1 MPRPGRPR
9 DKQPIE
15 SFWKTLAFEGSERK
29 IVEYIE
35 AFDFPLI
42 NSQVPKIKLVAANY
56 NNMVAVSD
64 DNIVFYYN
72 ADANSTE
79 ILELQNVDE
88 VQSAAVGKDHIV
100 LRCLNR
106 ENIEFYTY
114 GDNSKNQLG
123 VPDAEA
129 TAPVLALPLIE
140 AADPVET
147 MFEYQYK
154 TLPYTNDGL
163 KYSRHSLCAEVYV

>member
-1 MPRPGRPR
+1 MSRPGMPR

-64 DNIVFYYN
+64 DN
-72 ADANSTE
+72 
-79 ILELQNVDE
+79 
-88 VQSAAVGKDHIV
+88 
-100 LRCLNR
+100 
-106 ENIEFYTY
+106 
-114 GDNSKNQLG
+114 
-123 VPDAEA
+123 
-129 TAPVLALPLIE
+129 
-140 AADPVET
+140 
-147 MFEYQYK
+147 
-154 TLPYTNDGL
+154 
-163 KYSRHSLCAEVYV
+163 

>member
-1 MPRPGRPR
+1 MSRPGRPR

-64 DNIVFYYN
+64 DNIVFINN

-79 ILELQNVDE
+79 IFEL
-88 VQSAAVGKDHIV
+88 
-100 LRCLNR
+100 
-106 ENIEFYTY
+106 
-114 GDNSKNQLG
+114 SKVVKFN
-123 VPDAEA
+123 P
-129 TAPVLALPLIE
+129 LPWEKI
-140 AADPVET
+140 T
-147 MFEYQYK
+147 
-154 TLPYTNDGL
+154 
-163 KYSRHSLCAEVYV
+163 

>member
-1 MPRPGRPR
+1 MSRPGRPR

-129 TAPVLALPLIE
+129 TAPVLALSFLCEENQHVNELAGAYDTTVTVWNNLSANDQI
-140 AADPVET
+140 T
-147 MFEYQYK
+147 EY
-154 TLPYTNDGL
+154 
-163 KYSRHSLCAEVYV
+163 HW